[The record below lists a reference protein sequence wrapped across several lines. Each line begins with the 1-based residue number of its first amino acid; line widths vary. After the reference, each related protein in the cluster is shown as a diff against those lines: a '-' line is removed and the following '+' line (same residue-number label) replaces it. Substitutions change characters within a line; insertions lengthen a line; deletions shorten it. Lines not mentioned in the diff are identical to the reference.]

1 MQRTVIQLTD
11 EQMHTLKELAKAR
24 KVSVARVIR
33 ESVDYYVKS
42 TSTLTQEEKKLRAL
56 KILDMKFHDIHGAT
70 DVSVNHDKYLDEIY
84 GEW

>member
-11 EQMHTLKELAKAR
+11 EQMRTLKELAKTR

-42 TSTLTQEEKKLRAL
+42 TSALTREEKKLRAL
-56 KILDMKFHDIHGAT
+56 KILDMKFHDIDGAT
-70 DVSVNHDKYLDEIY
+70 DVSVNHDKYLDETD
-84 GEW
+84 GE